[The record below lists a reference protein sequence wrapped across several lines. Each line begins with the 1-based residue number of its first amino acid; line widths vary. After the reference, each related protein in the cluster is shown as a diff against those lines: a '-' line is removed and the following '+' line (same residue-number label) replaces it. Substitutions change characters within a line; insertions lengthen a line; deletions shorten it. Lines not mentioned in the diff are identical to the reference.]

1 MFGIS
6 AKGIYGISA
15 VLELALRYNEGAV
28 QIRDIAEAQDIPR
41 HYLEQILV
49 ALKRGGVVKSFRGA
63 QGGYTLA
70 APPQDLRLL
79 DVMTLL
85 EGPVNITPG
94 GRGDPRLQ
102 GLWHDLA
109 QGARDRL
116 DRSILELMDE
126 IRAAQNRL
134 DYTI

>member
-28 QIRDIAEAQDIPR
+28 QIRDIAEAQNIPR

-70 APPQDLRLL
+70 AAPGDLRLL

-85 EGPVNITPG
+85 EGAINVAPG
-94 GRGDPRLQ
+94 GRGDVRLE

-109 QGARDRL
+109 RGARERL

-126 IRAAQNRL
+126 VRAADNRL
-134 DYTI
+134 NYTI

>member
-70 APPQDLRLL
+70 AAPQDLRLL

-94 GRGDPRLQ
+94 GRGDARLQ

>member
-28 QIRDIAEAQDIPR
+28 QIRDIAEAQNIPR

-70 APPQDLRLL
+70 AAPGDLRLL

-85 EGPVNITPG
+85 EGSINVAPG
-94 GRGDPRLQ
+94 GRGDARLE

-109 QGARDRL
+109 RGARERL

-126 IRAAQNRL
+126 VRAADNRL
-134 DYTI
+134 NYTI

>member
-1 MFGIS
+1 MFSIS

-70 APPQDLRLL
+70 AAPQDLRLL

-94 GRGDPRLQ
+94 GRGDARLQ

-109 QGARDRL
+109 QGARERL

-126 IRAAQNRL
+126 IRAARNCL

>member
-70 APPQDLRLL
+70 AAPQDLRLL

-94 GRGDPRLQ
+94 GRGDARLE

>member
-1 MFGIS
+1 MVSINPAGDTVTCGETGSTGGAGS
-6 AKGIYGISA
+6 A
-15 VLELALRYNEGAV
+15 GAC
-28 QIRDIAEAQDIPR
+28 
-41 HYLEQILV
+41 V

-70 APPQDLRLL
+70 AAPQDLRLL

-94 GRGDPRLQ
+94 GRGDARLQ

>member
-28 QIRDIAEAQDIPR
+28 QIRDIAEAQGIPR

-63 QGGYTLA
+63 QGGYALA
-70 APPQDLRLL
+70 APPGELRLL

-85 EGPVNITPG
+85 EGPINVASG
-94 GRGDPRLQ
+94 GRGDARLE

-109 QGARDRL
+109 RGARERL
-116 DRSILELMDE
+116 DRSILEMMDE
-126 IRAAQNRL
+126 VRAADNRL